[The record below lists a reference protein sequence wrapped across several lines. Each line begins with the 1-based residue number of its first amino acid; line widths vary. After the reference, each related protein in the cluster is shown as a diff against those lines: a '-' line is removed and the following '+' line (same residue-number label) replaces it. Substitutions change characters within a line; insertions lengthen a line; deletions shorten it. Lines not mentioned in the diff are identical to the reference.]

1 MENFMYGELEDLF
14 GDVVGK
20 SRRGQGLSVK
30 YVADSLG
37 LDLNKWKDLER
48 YAWIPDKATIARI
61 GSLLGL
67 DIGKLQFSADGAYFP
82 LEPYGNSISGVHVE
96 MIPLHEDPNQQTD
109 SMTMNGYLLVCPNT
123 NKAAFIDPG
132 FEFDKIMGLI
142 EKNTTYLEKILIT
155 HGHYDHISSLREL
168 AQETGAEVF
177 VSSKDAIML
186 NDDVD
191 LITGQVEGNDR
202 LKVGNIE
209 LRVAETKG
217 HTPGGIS
224 YVGQGFAFVGDA
236 LFAGSLGGTRKK
248 ENFDVQKSAVE
259 RNIFSLI
266 ESSVVFPG
274 HGPATTVGEERKYNP
289 FYFFS

>member
-96 MIPLHEDPNQQTD
+96 MIPLHEDPHQETD

>member
-1 MENFMYGELEDLF
+1 
-14 GDVVGK
+14 
-20 SRRGQGLSVK
+20 
-30 YVADSLG
+30 
-37 LDLNKWKDLER
+37 
-48 YAWIPDKATIARI
+48 
-61 GSLLGL
+61 
-67 DIGKLQFSADGAYFP
+67 
-82 LEPYGNSISGVHVE
+82 
-96 MIPLHEDPNQQTD
+96 MIPLHEDPNQQKD

-132 FEFDKIMGLI
+132 FEFSKIMGII
-142 EKNTTYLEKILIT
+142 ERNTCYLEKILIT

-224 YVGQGFAFVGDA
+224 YVGQGFAFVGDS

-266 ESSVVFPG
+266 ESTVVFPG

>member
-1 MENFMYGELEDLF
+1 MFNIIY
-14 GDVVGK
+14 
-20 SRRGQGLSVK
+20 
-30 YVADSLG
+30 
-37 LDLNKWKDLER
+37 
-48 YAWIPDKATIARI
+48 
-61 GSLLGL
+61 
-67 DIGKLQFSADGAYFP
+67 
-82 LEPYGNSISGVHVE
+82 
-96 MIPLHEDPNQQTD
+96 
-109 SMTMNGYLLVCPNT
+109 C
-123 NKAAFIDPG
+123 
-132 FEFDKIMGLI
+132 LI
-142 EKNTTYLEKILIT
+142 ILIV
-155 HGHYDHISSLREL
+155 SVLSLTVTFTKYAPAFWGTETMKQTEYYKRLDKFDREDYEFL
-168 AQETGAEVF
+168 FEYAYNKGIIPFSTPFGIE
-177 VSSKDAIML
+177 DAIML

-248 ENFDVQKSAVE
+248 EDFDVQKSAVE

>member
-1 MENFMYGELEDLF
+1 
-14 GDVVGK
+14 
-20 SRRGQGLSVK
+20 
-30 YVADSLG
+30 
-37 LDLNKWKDLER
+37 
-48 YAWIPDKATIARI
+48 
-61 GSLLGL
+61 
-67 DIGKLQFSADGAYFP
+67 
-82 LEPYGNSISGVHVE
+82 
-96 MIPLHEDPNQQTD
+96 
-109 SMTMNGYLLVCPNT
+109 MNGYLLVCPNT

-132 FEFDKIMGLI
+132 FEFSKIMDLI
-142 EKNTTYLEKILIT
+142 ERNNTCLEKILIT
-155 HGHYDHISSLREL
+155 HGHYDHITALREL
-168 AQETGAEVF
+168 AQATGAEVF